1 VTIYNWRPW
10 GGCLRVKTAR
20 GRATIRQ
27 HPRGWEYRVEQR
39 AEGKYKAICAYT
51 TNPEGWHVASTLERA
66 KAKAQEWLE
75 VL

>member
-1 VTIYNWRPW
+1 MTVYNWREW
-10 GGCLRVKTAR
+10 GGCLRVKTAS

-39 AEGKYKAICAYT
+39 AGNGFQVVAVPID
-51 TNPEGWHVASTLERA
+51 NIEGWHVASTLERA